1 MTTMQAPDTV
11 TAAAA
16 DTRRLEL
23 TVSGM
28 SCGACAVR
36 VERKLNKV
44 DGVRASVN
52 YATRVATI
60 DAASGVDAD
69 DLCAVVIA
77 TGYGAELRRRA
88 TDAALTDPDAEHAR
102 SLFRRLVVCL
112 ILFFPLADLSV
123 VFSAVPDTRFPGWQW
138 ILVLLAAP
146 VVTWGAWP
154 FYRTA
159 WRNLRVRA
167 ASMETLVSL
176 GILSATLWST
186 LR

>member
-1 MTTMQAPDTV
+1 MTSVQEPSAPTLD
-11 TAAAA
+11 

-28 SCGACAVR
+28 SCGACAAR

-60 DAASGVDAD
+60 DAGAEVRAD
-69 DLCAVVIA
+69 DLCAVVTA
-77 TGYGAELRRRA
+77 TGYGAEPRLRPSE
-88 TDAALTDPDAEHAR
+88 AAQADPDADHAR

-123 VFSAVPDTRFPGWQW
+123 VFSAVPETDSPG
-138 ILVLLAAP
+138 
-146 VVTWGAWP
+146 G
-154 FYRTA
+154 R
-159 WRNLRVRA
+159 R
-167 ASMETLVSL
+167 S
-176 GILSATLWST
+176 
-186 LR
+186 